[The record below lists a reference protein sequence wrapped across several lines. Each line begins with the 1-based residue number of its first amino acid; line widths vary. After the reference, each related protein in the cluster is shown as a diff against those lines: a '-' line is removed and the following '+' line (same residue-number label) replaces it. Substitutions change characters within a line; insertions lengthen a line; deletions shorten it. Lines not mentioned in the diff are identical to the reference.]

1 VVDPVVRNDAA
12 QRIADGFHLEFETVW
27 SKVRGKVAGPVERQ
41 IVRAV
46 PSGEKFVLMAVVQGR
61 ISREGVDAIQEGFFS
76 DPACKTLFSI
86 IKSAISAG
94 QPIDYSEIATHLKG
108 EAELT
113 LLSEVTLT
121 EDLEDA
127 AVARLDEVLIPMQK
141 AYIERRKR
149 EIQQDIEEAV
159 RNGDQDLVMR
169 LHNEKIQLSRMSST
183 LK

>member
-1 VVDPVVRNDAA
+1 MTDAELHA
-12 QRIADGFHLEFETVW
+12 QRLDGQVVLSVHGEIDLEN
-27 SKVRGKVAGPVERQ
+27 AGRARER

-46 PSGEKFVLMAVVQGR
+46 PSGEKFVLTAAVQGR
-61 ISREGVDAIQEGFFS
+61 IPGSGVSGIEEGFFS

-86 IKSAISAG
+86 IKSAISSG

-159 RNGDQDLVMR
+159 RNGDHSRERQLDT
-169 LHNEKIQLSRMSST
+169 EKLELSRMLST

>member
-1 VVDPVVRNDAA
+1 V
-12 QRIADGFHLEFETVW
+12 
-27 SKVRGKVAGPVERQ
+27 SGPVERQ
-41 IVRAV
+41 VVRAV
-46 PSGEKFVLMAVVQGR
+46 PSGEKFVLTAAVQGR
-61 ISREGVDAIQEGFFS
+61 IARANVEAIQEGFFS

-121 EDLEDA
+121 DDLDEA
-127 AVARLDEVLIPMQK
+127 AIARLDEVLIPMKK
-141 AYIERRKR
+141 AYIERRQR
-149 EIQQDIEEAV
+149 EIQRETEEAV
-159 RNGDQDLVMR
+159 RSGDQDREQR
-169 LHNEKIQLSRMSST
+169 LLAEKIDLARMSNT

>member
-1 VVDPVVRNDAA
+1 M
-12 QRIADGFHLEFETVW
+12 W
-27 SKVRGKVAGPVERQ
+27 SKVRGKVSGPVERQ
-41 IVRAV
+41 VVRSV
-46 PSGEKFVLMAVVQGR
+46 PSGEKFILMALVQGR
-61 ISREGVDAIQEGFFS
+61 ISREGADAIQEGFFS

-121 EDLEDA
+121 DDLDESA
-127 AVARLDEVLIPMQK
+127 IARLDEVLIPMQK
-141 AYIERRKR
+141 AFIERRKR
-149 EIQQDIEEAV
+149 EIQREIEDAV
-159 RNGDQDLVMR
+159 RAGDQDRERVLDA
-169 LHNEKIQLSRMSST
+169 EKLELSRMSNT

>member
-1 VVDPVVRNDAA
+1 
-12 QRIADGFHLEFETVW
+12 
-27 SKVRGKVAGPVERQ
+27 
-41 IVRAV
+41 
-46 PSGEKFVLMAVVQGR
+46 MAVVQGR
-61 ISREGVDAIQEGFFS
+61 ISRGGVDAIQEGFFS
-76 DPACKTLFSI
+76 DSACKTLFSI

-159 RNGDQDLVMR
+159 RNGDQELVMR